1 MNLEEHSMNN
11 PDDLYYA
18 ATHEWV
24 RIEGDEAVIGITDF
38 AQEQLGDIT
47 FVDLPTV
54 GSSLQAGQ
62 EMGSVESVK
71 AASEL
76 YSPVSGEVIEINTDL
91 DSSPELINESPFDA
105 GWLVRVKLI
114 SSPSGLMSAEEYE
127 EHAQNEAH

>member
-1 MNLEEHSMNN
+1 MNN
-11 PDDLYYA
+11 PDDLFYA

-24 RIEGDEAVIGITDF
+24 RVEGDEAVIGITYF

-54 GSSLQAGQ
+54 GSTLQAGQ

-76 YSPVSGEVIEINTDL
+76 YAPVSGEVIEVNSDL
-91 DSSPELINESPFDA
+91 DSSPELINESPYEA

-127 EHAQNEAH
+127 EHVQNEAH